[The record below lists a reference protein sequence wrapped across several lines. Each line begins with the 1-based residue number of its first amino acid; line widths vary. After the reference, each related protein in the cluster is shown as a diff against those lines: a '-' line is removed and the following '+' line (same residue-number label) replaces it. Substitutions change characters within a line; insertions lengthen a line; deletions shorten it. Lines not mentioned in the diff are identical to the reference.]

1 MESSSIKSRKQY
13 LQLINAIDT
22 KLQISRMKKH
32 SFFADTKLQVD
43 QIKKKNGGKILKP
56 LFI

>member
-1 MESSSIKSRKQY
+1 
-13 LQLINAIDT
+13 
-22 KLQISRMKKH
+22 MKKH

-43 QIKKKNGGKILKP
+43 QIKKKVGKFFMP

>member
-1 MESSSIKSRKQY
+1 
-13 LQLINAIDT
+13 
-22 KLQISRMKKH
+22 MKKH

-43 QIKKKNGGKILKP
+43 QIMKKGGKFFMP